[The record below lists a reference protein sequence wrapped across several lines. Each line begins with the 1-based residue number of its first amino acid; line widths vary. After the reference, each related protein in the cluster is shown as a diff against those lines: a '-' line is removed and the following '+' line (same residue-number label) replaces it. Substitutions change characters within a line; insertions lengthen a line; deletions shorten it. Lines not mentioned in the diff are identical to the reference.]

1 MEIEIGSEATGSAA
15 GAAGNVDIGDGKFQ
29 ILSLD
34 GGGLKGLFGVSFLAA
49 WEECEGRSVTDF
61 FDLIAGTSTGGIIA
75 LALGLGYSAKEILQ
89 FYLKEAASIFPASA
103 LAGIRH
109 WVSTKYRADGLELAL
124 RQYFGDRKL
133 GASRVPLLVPAYYP
147 KAGGL
152 YIFKT
157 PHHPRL
163 RNDFREFV
171 RDVAR
176 ATSAAPTY
184 FPAYKGESG
193 VELIDGGVWANNP
206 VMLAITEAMG
216 YLAIPQ
222 ECVCVLRIGTTT
234 TVPSVRSISDE
245 GGKVGMVKGVLDY
258 MMRGQEQSASTM
270 ALHLLGERR
279 YHEVN
284 ITAAAGDFEL
294 DRLSEEL
301 IGLGRNQWRLH
312 SSNLADKAFLDHKP
326 KEYRPCYVS

>member
-1 MEIEIGSEATGSAA
+1 VTEKAQNESGR
-15 GAAGNVDIGDGKFQ
+15 FQ

-34 GGGLKGLFGVSFLAA
+34 GGGLKGLFGISFLAA
-49 WEECEGRSVTDF
+49 WEECEKRSVTEY

-75 LALGLGYSAKEILQ
+75 LALGAGYSAKEILQ
-89 FYLKEAASIFPASA
+89 FYVKEAANIFPPSA

-109 WVSTKYRADGLELAL
+109 WVSTKYRADGLEIAL
-124 RQYFGDRKL
+124 REYFGEKKL
-133 GASRVPLLVPAYYP
+133 GDSRKPLIVPAYYP

-163 RNDFREFV
+163 RNDYREMI

-184 FPAYKGESG
+184 LPAYKGDSG
-193 VELIDGGVWANNP
+193 VELVDGGVWANNP
-206 VMLAITEAMG
+206 VMLAVTEAMG
-216 YLAIPQ
+216 YLEVPQ
-222 ECVCVLRIGTTT
+222 MQVCALRIGTTT
-234 TVPSVRSISDE
+234 TVPSVQSISDE
-245 GGKVGMVKGVLDY
+245 GGKLGMAKAVLDY

-270 ALHLLGERR
+270 ALHLLGPQR

-294 DRLSEEL
+294 DRLSEDL
-301 IGLGRNQWRLH
+301 IGLGQNQWRFH
-312 SSNLADKAFLDHKP
+312 SSNLAEKSFLNHKP
-326 KEYRPCYVS
+326 KEYAPCYVS

>member
-1 MEIEIGSEATGSAA
+1 MLEQNNTG
-15 GAAGNVDIGDGKFQ
+15 NRRFQ

-34 GGGLKGLFGVSFLAA
+34 GGGLKGLFAVSFLAA
-49 WEECEGRSVTDF
+49 WEESEQRSVTEY

-75 LALGLGYSAKEILQ
+75 LALGLGYTAKEILE
-89 FYLKEAASIFPASA
+89 FYLKEASNIFPPSA

-109 WVSTKYRADGLELAL
+109 WVSTKYEAEGLEKSL
-124 RQYFGDRKL
+124 QEYFGERKL
-133 GASRVPLLVPAYYP
+133 GQSRVPLIVPAYYP

-163 RNDFREFV
+163 RNDYRELV

-184 FPAYKGESG
+184 FPAYRGDSG
-193 VELIDGGVWANNP
+193 IELVDGGVWANNP
-206 VMLAITEAMG
+206 VMLAVTEAMG
-216 YLAIPQ
+216 YLAVPQ
-222 ECVCVLRIGTTT
+222 EQVYALRVGTTT
-234 TVPSVRSISDE
+234 TTVSVRSISDE
-245 GGKVGMVKGVLDY
+245 GGKTGMVKAVLDY

-270 ALHLLGERR
+270 ALHLLGDQR

-284 ITAAAGDFEL
+284 IAAAVGDFEL
-294 DRLSEEL
+294 DRLSEDL
-301 IGLGRNQWRLH
+301 IGLGRNQWRFH
-312 SSNLADKAFLDHKP
+312 SSNLADKNFLNHTP
-326 KEYRPCYVS
+326 KEYKPCYAN